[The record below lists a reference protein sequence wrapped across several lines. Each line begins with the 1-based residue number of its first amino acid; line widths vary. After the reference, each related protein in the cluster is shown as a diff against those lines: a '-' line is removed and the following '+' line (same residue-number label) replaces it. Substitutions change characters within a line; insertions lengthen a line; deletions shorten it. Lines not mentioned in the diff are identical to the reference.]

1 MLDGRSDQRPLTLAP
16 LISLLVGFFSITL
29 GYGIFLPALPFL
41 IERLLPSSD
50 PTSVAR
56 HTGLL
61 TGIYML
67 AIFFFAP
74 IWGRVS
80 DRLGR
85 RPVIILGLAGY
96 AAALVVSASIESLS
110 GLYAGR
116 FMAGLF
122 SSAVAPASYA
132 LVGDHASSREVRAR
146 HQSLLN
152 IVGTAGFLIGPL
164 MGGIALQS
172 AREIGGITVEW
183 SILPPSLISVVVA
196 LAGIAGIWTL
206 VPKRVAERGDRETPI
221 NLERRWGVIQRLLSV
236 SFATAFAIGAFEVAV
251 ALRGKEVLAM
261 TPAQIGMIFVECS
274 VVMLIAQVVVF
285 SPLVKA
291 SSTRKIIVPA
301 LVMLAAG
308 MFAMPLTDNFLATM
322 IATAIIAAAA
332 GVLSPVV
339 VYWMSLEGNGKQG
352 TDLGLQTAA
361 ASLGQTIGSAL
372 GGFTLGL
379 AMIPSPPFTVAGAI
393 VLISLLF
400 CVGLTSRLKSE
411 PT

>member
-41 IERLLPSSD
+41 IERLLPVSD
-50 PTSVAR
+50 RTSVAS

-61 TGIYML
+61 TGTYML